1 MFHSHQSNAWAIC
14 AKSKIQ
20 LFSFYQIS
28 INECLLFVIPNRN
41 TAMVEKIIPFILM
54 KTQHH
59 YSNIREFAMKTLA
72 ALILEDYLKFRGN
85 LLVYILA
92 GILDPEREIK
102 ELAVELIMKYTLE
115 KSDIFLRTCL
125 LECPFVFNGVPCFGQ
140 GTLGLTR
147 SGNILRGSAK
157 RENRQYIYLY
167 LIKKIEPV
175 YLYMHFGYIS
185 RMLEFVKRDS
195 KVADTVDYQSAI
207 ADFFF
212 ICSEIC
218 IANEKQKKNLEK
230 IVKENH
236 DGDGIAVNDDDLPM
250 NGTTA
255 DKGADGG
262 ENEKR
267 GRGGKKNVPTLTQSL
282 STVEK
287 IVPLIASIDEIIRP
301 MNPEMFASVLD
312 RLCVNMCTHFESLIE
327 YAQPQ
332 KYWSKYLA
340 EVKKVQSVANTAKQ
354 TQKKSAAKATKQMQP
369 PPVPGVQQPETS
381 RARGDRENDS
391 GHFTLEDNEVDEVLS
406 KRNGSTAS
414 KRSESRASKRSA
426 SKISERS
433 VSRMSNRSAMSRN
446 KKRLESVQSGDESD
460 DSAAFSELS
469 FGSAMTNKRRKTQKE
484 PNRARHKKSPPRTPS
499 ITPSSRRSLTR

>member
-1 MFHSHQSNAWAIC
+1 
-14 AKSKIQ
+14 
-20 LFSFYQIS
+20 
-28 INECLLFVIPNRN
+28 
-41 TAMVEKIIPFILM
+41 
-54 KTQHH
+54 
-59 YSNIREFAMKTLA
+59 MKTLA

-92 GILDPEREIK
+92 GILDQEREIK
-102 ELAVELIMKYTLE
+102 ELAIELIMKYTLE

-140 GTLGLTR
+140 GTTGLTR
-147 SGNILRGSAK
+147 SGNILKGSAK

-175 YLYMHFGYIS
+175 YLYMHFGYVS
-185 RMLEFVKRDS
+185 RMLEFVKRDP
-195 KVADTVDYQSAI
+195 KIADTEDYQSAI

-236 DGDGIAVNDDDLPM
+236 NGEGIAVNDDDLATNDP
-250 NGTTA
+250 NA
-255 DKGADGG
+255 DKAAEGV
-262 ENEKR
+262 ENEKK

-301 MNPEMFASVLD
+301 MNPEMFTPIID
-312 RLCVNMCTHFESLIE
+312 RLCLNMCAHFESLIE
-327 YAQPQ
+327 YAQPR
-332 KYWSKYLA
+332 KYWAKYLS
-340 EVKKVQSVANTAKQ
+340 EVKKAQSTANSAKQ

-369 PPVPGVQQPETS
+369 PPVPRVQQPETS
-381 RARGDRENDS
+381 RAPGDRENDS

-406 KRNGSTAS
+406 KRNGSRAS
-414 KRSESRASKRSA
+414 KRSESRTSKRGESRASKRSA
-426 SKISERS
+426 SKVSERS
-433 VSRMSNRSAMSRN
+433 VSRMSIRSAVSRN
-446 KKRLESVQSGDESD
+446 KNRLESIQSGDESD

-469 FGSAMTNKRRKTQKE
+469 YGSALTNKRQKTQNE
-484 PNRARHKKSPPRTPS
+484 PNTPSRAQNKKSPSRTPS
-499 ITPSSRRSLTR
+499 IRPSSRRSSRR

>member
-1 MFHSHQSNAWAIC
+1 
-14 AKSKIQ
+14 
-20 LFSFYQIS
+20 
-28 INECLLFVIPNRN
+28 
-41 TAMVEKIIPFILM
+41 
-54 KTQHH
+54 
-59 YSNIREFAMKTLA
+59 MKTLA
-72 ALILEDYLKFRGN
+72 TLILEDYLKFRGN

-92 GILDPEREIK
+92 GILDREREIK
-102 ELAVELIMKYTLE
+102 ELAIELIMKYTLE

-125 LECPFVFNGVPCFGQ
+125 LECPFVFNVVPCFGQ
-140 GTLGLTR
+140 GTTGLTR
-147 SGNILRGSAK
+147 HGTILKGSAK

-175 YLYMHFGYIS
+175 YLYMHFGYFS
-185 RMLEFVKRDS
+185 RMLEFIKRDP
-195 KVADTVDYQSAI
+195 KIANTVDYQSAI

-230 IVKENH
+230 IVKESH
-236 DGDGIAVNDDDLPM
+236 DGEGIAVNDDDLATNDT
-250 NGTTA
+250 NG
-255 DKGADGG
+255 DKAAEGG

-301 MNPEMFASVLD
+301 MNPEMFTPALD
-312 RLCVNMCTHFESLIE
+312 RLCLNMCAHFESLIE
-327 YAQPQ
+327 YAQPR

-340 EVKKVQSVANTAKQ
+340 DVKKTQSAANAAKQ
-354 TQKKSAAKATKQMQP
+354 TQKKSAAKTTKQMQP
-369 PPVPGVQQPETS
+369 PPVPNVQQPETS
-381 RARGDRENDS
+381 RARADRENDS

-406 KRNGSTAS
+406 KRNGSRAT
-414 KRSESRASKRSA
+414 KRTESRASKRDA
-426 SKISERS
+426 SKVSERS

-446 KKRLESVQSGDESD
+446 KKRLEFYQSGDESD

-469 FGSAMTNKRRKTQKE
+469 FGSALSNKRRKTQNE
-484 PNRARHKKSPPRTPS
+484 PKTPSRARNKKSPFRSPS
-499 ITPSSRRSLTR
+499 ITPSSRRSSRR